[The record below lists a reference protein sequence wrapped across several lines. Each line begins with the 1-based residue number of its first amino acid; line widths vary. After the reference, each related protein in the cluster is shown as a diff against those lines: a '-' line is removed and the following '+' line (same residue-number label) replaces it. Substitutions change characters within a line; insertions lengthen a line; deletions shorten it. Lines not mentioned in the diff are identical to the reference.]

1 MDEGR
6 YRVLSRQLGRALG
19 SELEKLGGSTSRI
32 ASAAWRP
39 VSVAA
44 QPPKRRLA
52 IVAADAGNVTL
63 RLNPLRI
70 AFVRVASSDMEE
82 PLAELIFQPDE
93 PAPALA
99 ATICEELPRVVAP
112 LRDAGL
118 DPATL
123 LESALVR
130 RNRLSAVREIL
141 EWGAILSAAST
152 AHREPV
158 LVVRDGLLRSIHIDE
173 PSFARLRTAL
183 LDACSRTGNQL
194 VAVAKN
200 LPGGQDLVNALI
212 LGGVMDH
219 LPDTPLAFLEI
230 PRSLE
235 EELLPPA
242 FVEGRRMGPL
252 AIARVRSTGTFVP
265 LEFGTD
271 DADSVESIVASL
283 FGPDAEFYPEPG
295 QPVEVMVAHHRARI
309 SALDREWLRR
319 EFIDQLSHSRARL
332 ARLTVTAEVLGMGG
346 PTLSEDL
353 A

>member
-1 MDEGR
+1 MDQGR
-6 YRVLSRQLGRALG
+6 YRVLSRQLGRALN
-19 SELEKLGGSTSRI
+19 SELEELSRTTAKV

-39 VSVAA
+39 VTVAA
-44 QPPKRRLA
+44 SPSKRRLA

-93 PAPALA
+93 PAAALA
-99 ATICEELPRVVAP
+99 STICEELPRVVAP
-112 LRDAGL
+112 LRNAGL
-118 DPATL
+118 EPEAL
-123 LESALVR
+123 LETALVR

-141 EWGAILSAAST
+141 EWGAILSAANT
-152 AHREPV
+152 VHEEPV

-173 PSFARLRTAL
+173 TSFARLRAAL
-183 LDACSRTGNQL
+183 LDACARSGNQL

-230 PRSLE
+230 PRALE
-235 EELLPPA
+235 GELLPAA

-271 DADSVESIVASL
+271 DAASVESIVASL
-283 FGPDAEFYPEPG
+283 FGPEAEFFPEPG

-319 EFIDQLSHSRARL
+319 EFIDQLSQSRARL

-346 PTLSEDL
+346 PTLTEDL